1 MIRRAAPLLALLGAM
16 LAAYPAHAA
25 LSDQQRQQILGEARE
40 AYNAGLAAVRTDPQ
54 QAGRSF
60 ADATRRFEQLVDDG
74 VVNGRLEYNL
84 GNAFLQM
91 GEVGRAILHYR
102 AAERLIP
109 GDPKLRHNLEYA
121 RSLTQSHIAPS
132 GGRALKAALLG
143 WHRNTT
149 VRARFTVFI
158 TTYVLFWLL
167 LTVNLLAPRP
177 WWWWPAAAAGVVW
190 LACGLSVGSDLLGVG
205 HHREGVVLLDDVVVR
220 KGNSEG
226 FEPQFQQP
234 LHQGVEFRVLEQR
247 PDWLSIEL
255 PDGQSG
261 WIRADAAGLM

>member
-1 MIRRAAPLLALLGAM
+1 MIFRAATVLAVLGAV
-16 LAAYPAHAA
+16 AANPVHAA
-25 LSDQQRQQILGEARE
+25 LSDQQRQQILSEARE

-54 QAGRSF
+54 HAALSF
-60 ADATRRFEQLVDDG
+60 ADAARRFQQLVDEG

-84 GNAFLQM
+84 GNALLQT

-132 GGRALKAALLG
+132 GGRALSAALLG

-149 VRARFTVFI
+149 VRARFTVFMSA
-158 TTYVLFWLL
+158 YLVFWIL
-167 LTVNLLAPRP
+167 LTLNLVAPRP
-177 WWWWPAAAAGVVW
+177 LWWWPAAAAGVLW
-190 LACGLSVGSDLLGVG
+190 IACGLSVGADLLETG

-234 LHQGVEFRVLEQR
+234 LHQGVEFRLLE
-247 PDWLSIEL
+247 
-255 PDGQSG
+255 
-261 WIRADAAGLM
+261 